1 MVEVF
6 KTNVQNPSQAE
17 ILIKRLLPV
26 LAKENSSEY
35 SDGHPGDQGIQSL
48 SKCRINFDLDD
59 CDNVLRVEAEN
70 ICPEKI
76 IVLMKAYGFR
86 IEILE

>member
-6 KTNVQNPSQAE
+6 KTNVQKSSQTE
-17 ILIKRLLPV
+17 RLIKKLLPV
-26 LAKENSSEY
+26 LAKENFPEY
-35 SDGHPGDQGIQSL
+35 SNVHPGDQLIQSL
-48 SKCRINFDLDD
+48 SMCRINFDLDD
-59 CDNVLRVEAEN
+59 CDNVLRVEAEH
-70 ICPEKI
+70 ICPETI